1 MKISYECSDLIEEL
15 KKDVKEFGEDKE
27 LYAFYQEVQ
36 GHTFL
41 TNYDFIVDE
50 KDCTQF
56 SEKELK
62 NVKYVQIMKAKDI
75 LKVLEKQNSI
85 I

>member
-15 KKDVKEFGEDKE
+15 QEDILEFRDIDM
-27 LYAFYQEVQ
+27 YAFFDKIQ
-36 GHTFL
+36 GYTFL

-50 KDCTQF
+50 KPLQAD
-56 SEKELK
+56 ELK
-62 NVKYVQIMKAKDI
+62 DDTVVKIMKASEI
-75 LKVLEKQNSI
+75 LKILEEQNRI

>member
-15 KKDVKEFGEDKE
+15 QEDILEFGDIDM
-27 LYAFYQEVQ
+27 YAFFDKIQ
-36 GHTFL
+36 GYTFL

-50 KDCTQF
+50 KPLQAD
-56 SEKELK
+56 ELK
-62 NVKYVQIMKAKDI
+62 DDTVVKIMKASEI
-75 LKVLEKQNSI
+75 LKILEEQNRI

>member
-15 KKDVKEFGEDKE
+15 KEDILEFGDIDM
-27 LYAFYQEVQ
+27 YAFFDKIQ
-36 GHTFL
+36 GYTFL

-50 KDCTQF
+50 KPLRAD
-56 SEKELK
+56 ELK
-62 NVKYVQIMKAKDI
+62 DDTIVKIMKASEI
-75 LKVLEKQNSI
+75 LKILEEQDRI